1 MRYQSGSSSN
11 KSKSSNVSKLKEL
24 MAATANNPFY
34 SAQGGQ
40 NIPQGGTVPSG
51 DPLLEGM
58 NILAKLGGRDWAAS
72 TRAPQPEAPVLED
85 SAVGDAD
92 DVVTQ
97 QLMNQLTSMFGGVND
112 YDPSADIQA
121 AVGGIQ
127 QQYNPQIQM
136 LKNQNTG
143 ARKETNA
150 NMAKI
155 SAMYEALNR
164 SMQKD
169 AEGAAAADK
178 RSAQGY
184 TDTGKRVAQSIQGNV
199 DEQLNQNAAM
209 SKGLGSGDLLK
220 ELNMPVQEQAGQAAQ
235 RAQQT
240 GLDAATANSRI
251 GAASQRS
258 MREVGSS
265 TKLEGAEQNANLMS
279 QLQDFVQQNMTQASS
294 LRGQR
299 AQAIAQ
305 ARSQIMNS
313 AASGRQDA
321 NESMWQGLMDIAKL
335 NQGRQS
341 TAFDQDIAQQELLAK
356 LQGDGGKSPYPKGM
370 QNANSIL
377 EQLIGQGADPG
388 RVNEVYSDVLSQGQS
403 GSRFNLSNPSDVQ
416 AALNA
421 EAPNAPAWWKE
432 QIAAAILAAN
442 S

>member
-1 MRYQSGSSSN
+1 MRYQSGSSS
-11 KSKSSNVSKLKEL
+11 KKKKSSNVSRLREL
-24 MAATANNPFY
+24 MSGTANNPFY
-34 SAQGGQ
+34 DAQVGQ
-40 NIPQGGTVPSG
+40 SIPQGATVPSG

-58 NILAKLGGRDWAAS
+58 NLLAKMGDRDWAAS
-72 TRAPQPEAPVLED
+72 TRAPQPELPVAED
-85 SAVGDAD
+85 ASIGDAD

-112 YDPSADIQA
+112 YDPTADIQA

-136 LKNQNTG
+136 LKNQNAG
-143 ARKETNA
+143 ARKETDK
-150 NMAKI
+150 NMAI
-155 SAMYEALNR
+155 ITAMYEGLNR

-169 AEGAAAADK
+169 AENAAAADK

-184 TDTGKRVAQSIQGNV
+184 TDIGKRVAQSIQGNV
-199 DEQLNQNAAM
+199 KDQLSQNAAM
-209 SKGLGSGDLLK
+209 SQGLGSADLLK
-220 ELNMPVQEQAGQAAQ
+220 ELNAPVQAQAGEASQ

-240 GLDAATANSRI
+240 GLDAAVANSRI
-251 GAASQRS
+251 GAASQRN

-313 AASGRQDA
+313 ASSGRQDA
-321 NESMWQGLMDIAKL
+321 NEAMWQGLMDIAKL

-341 TAFDQDIAQQELLAK
+341 TAFDQDMAQQQLLAK
-356 LQGDGGKSPYPKGM
+356 LQGNESSPYPKGM
-370 QNANSIL
+370 QNAQSIL
-377 EQLIGQGADPG
+377 QGMIEDRGASSS
-388 RVNEVYSDVLSQGQS
+388 RVNEAYSNVLAQGQS
-403 GSRFNLSNPSDVQ
+403 GSRYNLSNPSDVQ
-416 AALNA
+416 AAVNA
-421 EAPNAPAWWKE
+421 EAPNAPSWWKE